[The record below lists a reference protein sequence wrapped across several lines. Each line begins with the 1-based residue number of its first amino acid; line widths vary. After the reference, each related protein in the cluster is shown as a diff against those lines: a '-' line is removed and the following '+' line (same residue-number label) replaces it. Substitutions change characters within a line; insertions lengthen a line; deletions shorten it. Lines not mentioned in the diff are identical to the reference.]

1 MHLTSFVQNTVN
13 GLNSLLDQNG
23 VIKILGSEG
32 EITDTL
38 VTFSDRGASQ
48 SDIRAFESHH
58 QLSLPADY
66 KKFLTLHNGARIF
79 DILLDG
85 VNIGGGLHLFNL
97 NEIDTEL
104 KDEELYEDVSG
115 IPVGHLL
122 EECDLIIDRERL
134 KEGDPN
140 YLYLLEDGLEYK
152 PLDLNFE
159 IFLDRYVLC
168 HGQPFWEWRYYTV
181 ENYYRT

>member
-1 MHLTSFVQNTVN
+1 MYLTSFVQNTVN
-13 GLNSLLDQNG
+13 GLKSLLDQNG
-23 VIKILGSEG
+23 VIRILGSEG
-32 EITDTL
+32 EITDAL
-38 VTFSDRGASQ
+38 VTFSGSGASQ
-48 SDIRAFESHH
+48 SDIRAFETHH
-58 QLSLPADY
+58 QLSLPDDY

-79 DILLDG
+79 DSLLDG

-97 NEIDTEL
+97 KEIDTEL

-115 IPVGHLL
+115 IPIGHLL
-122 EECDLIIDRERL
+122 EECDLMIDRVRL

-152 PLDLNFE
+152 PLHLNFE
-159 IFLDRYVLC
+159 IFLDRYVMC
-168 HGQPFWEWRYYTV
+168 QGQPFWEWRYYTA

>member
-13 GLNSLLDQNG
+13 GLKSLLDQNG
-23 VIKILGSEG
+23 VIRSLGSEG
-32 EITDTL
+32 EITVAL
-38 VTFSDRGASQ
+38 VTFSDSGASQ

-97 NEIDTEL
+97 KEIDTEL

-122 EECDLIIDRERL
+122 EEC
-134 KEGDPN
+134 
-140 YLYLLEDGLEYK
+140 
-152 PLDLNFE
+152 
-159 IFLDRYVLC
+159 
-168 HGQPFWEWRYYTV
+168 
-181 ENYYRT
+181 